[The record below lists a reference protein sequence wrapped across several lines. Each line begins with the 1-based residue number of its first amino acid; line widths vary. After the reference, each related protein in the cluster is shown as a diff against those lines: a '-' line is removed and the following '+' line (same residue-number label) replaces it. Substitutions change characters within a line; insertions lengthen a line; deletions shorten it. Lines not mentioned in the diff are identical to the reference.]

1 MTMTSPS
8 PSPTLALTLCVFLT
22 VVAVAVLTGVTHW
35 HHANNENRLM
45 HASPSQTLAVHL
57 YSAAGEAAAATAGA
71 TGAANSTRTAK
82 LVQGVHD
89 SLAGL
94 PFSLTV
100 DPNPP
105 FPQVC
110 VAVPEPGA
118 RASAVAALAR
128 AGFQPIRDGRDLV
141 PTWDRNAVV
150 RVRPHTCPTL
160 SAPPSTATKTALRA
174 LDALRG
180 PGHYLLAKPKGDTD
194 AT

>member
-1 MTMTSPS
+1 M
-8 PSPTLALTLCVFLT
+8 
-22 VVAVAVLTGVTHW
+22 LTGVTHW
-35 HHANNENRLM
+35 HHTSNENRLM

-57 YSAAGEAAAATAGA
+57 YSTAGA
-71 TGAANSTRTAK
+71 AGAAAAANSTRTAK
-82 LVQGVHD
+82 LVQAVHD

-118 RASAVAALAR
+118 RVSAMAALTR

-160 SAPPSTATKTALRA
+160 SAPPSTATKTALHA

-194 AT
+194 TT